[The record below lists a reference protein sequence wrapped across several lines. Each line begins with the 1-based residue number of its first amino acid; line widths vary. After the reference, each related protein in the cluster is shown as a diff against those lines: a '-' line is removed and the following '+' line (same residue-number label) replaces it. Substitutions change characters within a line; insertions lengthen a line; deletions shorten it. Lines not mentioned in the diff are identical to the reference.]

1 MNNDEFVSSQE
12 TSDVIGDASDTIE
25 DVSDV
30 IVDASDTIEDVSDV
44 IADASYVEDS
54 ASGIIE
60 RISERLDEDDEA
72 AEGVSETMQGARET
86 TGKTTGETLG
96 QAESSESATK
106 SIINNIKAK
115 SIWLRLFFML
125 ATALLYSVSR
135 LVVGAII
142 VLQFFF
148 VLFTGKTNKKL
159 LSSGQALSTYTYQ
172 IICYLTFNTEERP
185 FPFDS
190 DWPKAE

>member
-12 TSDVIGDASDTIE
+12 TSDVIG
-25 DVSDV
+25 
-30 IVDASDTIEDVSDV
+30 DASDTIEDVSDV

-60 RISERLDEDDEA
+60 RISERLDEGDEA
-72 AEGVSETMQGARET
+72 AEGVSETMQGASET

-96 QAESSESATK
+96 QAESATK

-125 ATALLYSVSR
+125 ATTLLYSVSR

-148 VLFTGKTNKKL
+148 VLFTGKTNKQL

>member
-30 IVDASDTIEDVSDV
+30 I
-44 IADASYVEDS
+44 ADASYVEDS

-60 RISERLDEDDEA
+60 GIIERLDEDDEA
-72 AEGVSETMQGARET
+72 AEGVSETMQGASET
-86 TGKTTGETLG
+86 IGQTTSETLG
-96 QAESSESATK
+96 QAESSESLTK

-125 ATALLYSVSR
+125 VTALLYSVSR

-148 VLFTGKTNKKL
+148 MLFTGKTNKKL

>member
-30 IVDASDTIEDVSDV
+30 I
-44 IADASYVEDS
+44 ADASYVEDS

-60 RISERLDEDDEA
+60 GIIERLDEDDEA
-72 AEGVSETMQGARET
+72 AEGVSETMQGASETIGQTTSQTTSET
-86 TGKTTGETLG
+86 TSETLG
-96 QAESSESATK
+96 QAESSESLTK

-125 ATALLYSVSR
+125 VTALLYSVSR

>member
-30 IVDASDTIEDVSDV
+30 IADASDTIEDVSDV

-60 RISERLDEDDEA
+60 RISERLDEDDET

-125 ATALLYSVSR
+125 ATTLLYSVSR

>member
-30 IVDASDTIEDVSDV
+30 I
-44 IADASYVEDS
+44 ADASYVEDS

-60 RISERLDEDDEA
+60 GIIERLDEDDEA
-72 AEGVSETMQGARET
+72 AEGVSETMQGASETIGQTTSET
-86 TGKTTGETLG
+86 TSETLG
-96 QAESSESATK
+96 QAESSESLTK

-125 ATALLYSVSR
+125 VTALLYSVSR

-148 VLFTGKTNKKL
+148 MLFTGKTNKKL

>member
-12 TSDVIGDASDTIE
+12 TSDVIG
-25 DVSDV
+25 
-30 IVDASDTIEDVSDV
+30 DASDTIEDVSDV

-60 RISERLDEDDEA
+60 RISERLDEGDEA

-125 ATALLYSVSR
+125 VTALLYSVSR

-185 FPFDS
+185 FPFDTE
-190 DWPKAE
+190 WPKAE